1 VTQSAR
7 HLPRTDEGGWWG
19 ACPNEQR
26 QPRAAEKLRP
36 TLFCRA
42 ACSDTALLGSRI
54 GGRLA
59 LRPFGRQHFKLS
71 VAIGRTRG
79 SIAIRSRHVGWVTLL
94 HPRRTSHHQQ
104 TGADAQGNEHEHLS
118 ESHLTSLTAKVARTT
133 LSFGRTIR
141 KTRLEGR
148 KLTPPGLALGALRFG
163 SGTYRITMLKGGGS
177 PGWV

>member
-1 VTQSAR
+1 MTQSAR

-19 ACPNEQR
+19 GVSRSSNASLVPPKASPNAFLPRGVQR
-26 QPRAAEKLRP
+26 HCAAGELHWRQV
-36 TLFCRA
+36 
-42 ACSDTALLGSRI
+42 
-54 GGRLA
+54 A

-118 ESHLTSLTAKVARTT
+118 ESHSTSLTAKVARTT